1 MNLSRSIQLYR
12 LNCTKCYQTDN
23 FLNTP
28 IIPFNDFGNDVL
40 FSKKSHLIYSIRI
53 DSTLLA
59 LLYKMSVL
67 LFAFFIELTISS
79 ISSRVSA
86 DFSGGIFFFQEVQ
99 GWWVSGRWRVGGAV
113 SAIPRTC
120 VQGHV
125 MTSRTA
131 YGNLTKLT
139 LYISGDAR
147 SIKMCAISSLP
158 GF

>member
-1 MNLSRSIQLYR
+1 M
-12 LNCTKCYQTDN
+12 D
-23 FLNTP
+23 
-28 IIPFNDFGNDVL
+28 
-40 FSKKSHLIYSIRI
+40 
-53 DSTLLA
+53 
-59 LLYKMSVL
+59 
-67 LFAFFIELTISS
+67 
-79 ISSRVSA
+79 
-86 DFSGGIFFFQEVQ
+86 
-99 GWWVSGRWRVGGAV
+99 GAV
-113 SAIPRTC
+113 HAIPRTC